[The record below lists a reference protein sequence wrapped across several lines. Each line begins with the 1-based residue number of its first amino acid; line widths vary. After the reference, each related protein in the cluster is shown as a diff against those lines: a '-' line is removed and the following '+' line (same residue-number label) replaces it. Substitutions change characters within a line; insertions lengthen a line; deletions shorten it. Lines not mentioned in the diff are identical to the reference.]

1 MSEGVLQDRV
11 AVITGAG
18 QGIGR
23 AIAERYA
30 AEGAK
35 VAVIDIDGDR
45 ANEVAD
51 AINAS
56 GGTAIGVANDVASR
70 ASVEAAAAEIA
81 KRLGTITILVSNAGV
96 TRPAMLWKMTDEQW
110 DLVMATHVNGSF
122 YWLQAVVPGM
132 RELKQGNI
140 ILTSSAAGING
151 TIGQINYATAKA
163 GLLGMARSAA
173 KELAPAGII
182 VNAIAPAASTPMTET
197 IRTDERFKDKYLE
210 SIPLG
215 RWAEPEEIAG
225 VYVFLASPDC
235 SYMTGQTFSVDG
247 GRVPVR

>member
-1 MSEGVLQDRV
+1 MSGVLQDRV
-11 AVITGAG
+11 AVVTGAG

-35 VAVIDIDGDR
+35 VAVIDIDADR
-45 ANEVAD
+45 ADEVAKL
-51 AINAS
+51 INAN
-56 GGTAIGVANDVASR
+56 GGTAIGVANDVANR
-70 ASVEAAAAEIA
+70 ESVNAAAAEVA
-81 KRLGTITILVSNAGV
+81 DNFGPITILVSNAGV

-110 DLVMATHVNGSF
+110 DMVQATHVNGSF
-122 YWLQAVVPGM
+122 YWLQAVVPAM

-163 GLLGMARSAA
+163 ALLGMARSAA
-173 KELAPAGII
+173 KELASSNII

-197 IRTDERFKDKYLE
+197 IRTDVRFKDKYLE